1 MLRYYI
7 IALFGFTPFSQAA
20 LPQTFLAKHCYQ
32 CHGPEKQKADRRF
45 DNLSPNIENFQQ
57 QEHWQEIVDQ
67 LNLGEMPPRS
77 DPAEGSEKS

>member
-32 CHGPEKQKADRRF
+32 CH
-45 DNLSPNIENFQQ
+45 
-57 QEHWQEIVDQ
+57 
-67 LNLGEMPPRS
+67 
-77 DPAEGSEKS
+77 